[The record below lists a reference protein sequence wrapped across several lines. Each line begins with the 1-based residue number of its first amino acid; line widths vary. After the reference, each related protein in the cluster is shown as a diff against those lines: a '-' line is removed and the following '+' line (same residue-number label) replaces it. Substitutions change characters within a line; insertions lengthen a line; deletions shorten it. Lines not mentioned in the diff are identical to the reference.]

1 METYMK
7 KILIVEDEEFL
18 IDAYQIKLKNG
29 VFITEIARDGEEAIK
44 LLDTNVYDLC
54 LLDLILPRKNGME
67 VLAHIRNKSETK
79 NLPVIVAS
87 NIDKKETFQEAIKL
101 GANDY
106 YIKSDISLQELL
118 NKIMA
123 FFPEDSTVQTLA

>member
-1 METYMK
+1 MK